1 MLDFT
6 ALEREVFLGNMMIL
20 PGEIMILWWTMISLR
35 ENDHFI
41 MDNGDLTAEKL
52 GFRRRKFLILQGKKN
67 MTLSRGMLEFYQGK
81 IEILLGKLSF

>member
-6 ALEREVFLGNMMIL
+6 ALERDAFLGNMMIL

-41 MDNGDLTAEKL
+41 MDHGDLTAEKL
-52 GFRRRKFLILQGKKN
+52 GFRRRKFLILQGKK
-67 MTLSRGMLEFYQGK
+67 T
-81 IEILLGKLSF
+81 